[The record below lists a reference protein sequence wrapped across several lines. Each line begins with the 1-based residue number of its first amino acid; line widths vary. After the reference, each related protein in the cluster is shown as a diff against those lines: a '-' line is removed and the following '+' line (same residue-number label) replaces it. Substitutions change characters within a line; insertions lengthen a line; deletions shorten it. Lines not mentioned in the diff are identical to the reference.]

1 MGNKIV
7 CLDCRKTFNQGTDF
21 KDRREG
27 VCPECGKG
35 MLLLPHLF
43 KPPRKN
49 DDKKWDVVKYLID
62 NGFHYHHVY
71 ENIEHRNGLIS
82 WQNYVPYPEKMI
94 DAREFV
100 EKYRD
105 QKINFNK
112 AEDHGN

>member
-7 CLDCRKTFNQGTDF
+7 CLNCQKSFNQGTDF

-27 VCPECGKG
+27 VCPECGKD

-49 DDKKWDVVKYLID
+49 DDKKWGVVKYLID

-82 WQNYVPYPEKMI
+82 YQNYVPYPDNI
-94 DAREFV
+94 RDAKAFV
-100 EKYRD
+100 EKYQS
-105 QKINFNK
+105 QKVKLNK
-112 AEDHGN
+112 QEQ